1 MSDRD
6 VEQLKRSV
14 DKILLLLNSD
24 DSTRRMGVVEK
35 LDKLSNDFNT
45 FVTKYEQTQAVK
57 KATIG
62 AWATIGGVVALVAKY
77 LVTFVFE
84 HLKF

>member
-6 VEQLKRSV
+6 VDVLKRDVQKILIYLHNDQGTGQKGLVAEVQDLKVKV
-14 DKILLLLNSD
+14 DKFIS
-24 DSTRRMGVVEK
+24 
-35 LDKLSNDFNT
+35 
-45 FVTKYEQTQAVK
+45 KYEQAQAVK